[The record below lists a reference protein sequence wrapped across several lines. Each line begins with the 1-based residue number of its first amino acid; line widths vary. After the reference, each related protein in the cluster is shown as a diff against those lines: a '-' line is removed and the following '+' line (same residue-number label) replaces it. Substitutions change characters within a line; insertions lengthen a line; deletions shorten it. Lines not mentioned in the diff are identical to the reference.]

1 MASNCILV
9 NTGLTDA
16 MSEDVLNSVIG
27 QLSDGMWENSRVM
40 EHYWPFVNIK
50 NVDGF
55 VCIVVSTETDCDRYH
70 PNNVWNNWFLRS
82 DKLARDCD
90 KIKRFFAK
98 KIQHIVRENAK
109 DRDWECKRMSAK
121 NYNELDYMSSY
132 RRDENG
138 NRIPITVADAFRVYA
153 ALKV

>member
-1 MASNCILV
+1 MANKCILV

-16 MSEDVLNSVIG
+16 TSEDVLDSVIG

-55 VCIVVSTETDCDRYH
+55 VCIVINTEANSDRYY

-82 DKLARDCD
+82 DKLGRDCD
-90 KIKRFFAK
+90 KIKKFFAK
-98 KIQHIVRENAK
+98 KIQQIVRENAK
-109 DRDWECKRMSAK
+109 NYNWECKRMSA
-121 NYNELDYMSSY
+121 NNNTELDYISSR

-138 NRIPITVADAFRVYA
+138 DRIPITVADAFRVYA
-153 ALKV
+153 ALK